1 MNNYE
6 PCNWVMVYNHGAF
19 TTMIPPA
26 PVYEF
31 KKYNKLNLLKY
42 AVLLFKL
49 LSSL

>member
-6 PCNWVMVYNHGAF
+6 PWVMVYNHGAF

-31 KKYNKLNLLKY
+31 RKYKHLEKF
-42 AVLLFKL
+42 AVLLLKL
-49 LSSL
+49 LF